1 MNAEKETLA
10 KFLKELV
17 TKTIDELSNSGCI
30 SVEAGVYS
38 STFLGK
44 LSSLY
49 YLKHQTMKGYQAKL
63 KENTSVENLLKV
75 LAYSSEFD
83 EVPVRHNEDNLNEAL
98 GRTCPIKPEFKLMSS
113 PNEKTFI
120 LLQSHLFS
128 LPVPIKDFTTD
139 TKLVLDS
146 CMRMI
151 HCMIDLCAEKGDL
164 RTLFNCILLM

>member
-1 MNAEKETLA
+1 MKR
-10 KFLKELV
+10 
-17 TKTIDELSNSGCI
+17 
-30 SVEAGVYS
+30 Y
-38 STFLGK
+38 
-44 LSSLY
+44 
-49 YLKHQTMKGYQAKL
+49 QTQL
-63 KENTSVENLLKV
+63 KENTNIEVLLKV

-83 EVPVRHNEDNLNEAL
+83 DVPVRHNEDNLNEQL
-98 GRTCPIKPEFKLMSS
+98 GRICPYKPDFKLMNS

-128 LPVPIKDFTTD
+128 LPVPIKDFVTD

-164 RTLFNCILLM
+164 RTLLNCILLMQMIVQGQWFDKQDIIKNIPHCQNIKMPAIKTVKDLLENEKVFKKIKFRY